1 MKMKQLLL
9 TRKSGKFLGDDD
21 ERPFKR
27 RTLNDET

>member
-21 ERPFKR
+21 ERLFKR